1 MKNLLGILYGA
12 VFGIANIIPG
22 VSGGTMLV
30 TFGCYD
36 QVCGALALDIKAIKK
51 HLKFLIFFAIGA
63 AFGIVGF
70 SNVITLLFDNFPTET
85 YMFFIGLIVGSIPL
99 IIRNATVKEK
109 FKPLCAVPF
118 LIALALVVGLSVM
131 EQFSEDPAPL
141 TVTEGEKGI
150 YIVTFTNNS
159 DKDIDSWWLEF
170 EGKQPDQISV
180 GNGAALD
187 YKESFFGKLFGKAPE
202 TIITPQKNKFLEVK
216 SDSGLEE
223 DTSGELKAGESF
235 SFSIYTGGEAFT
247 LEPKYSY
254 KITPG
259 LILTI
264 ILASLAAAVAMIIPG
279 VSGSF
284 IMVLLGTYATVISA
298 VKDFNFAILLP
309 AAGGILLGLVFGAK
323 LIRVLLKKHRLIVF
337 SAILG
342 LCAGSLYAILPEG
355 FGFNIDTAI
364 GVAAMLSGG
373 ALSFFIG
380 KNTETEE

>member
-36 QVCGALALDIKAIKK
+36 KVCGALALDIKEIKK
-51 HLKFLIFFAIGA
+51 NLRFLIFFAIGA

-70 SNVITLLFDNFPTET
+70 SNVITLLFDKFPTET
-85 YMFFIGLIVGSIPL
+85 YMFFIGLILGSIPL

-109 FKPLCAVPF
+109 FRPFCAVPF
-118 LIALALVVGLSVM
+118 LVALGVVVGLAVLEKGSA
-131 EQFSEDPAPL
+131 DPFPVITARDNNGTVL
-141 TVTEGEKGI
+141 TVT
-150 YIVTFTNNS
+150 VQNNS
-159 DKDIDSWWLEF
+159 SQDITSWWLEP
-170 EGKQPDQISV
+170 EWDGEARDLDLDIISGHV
-180 GNGAALD
+180 I
-187 YKESFFGKLFGKAPE
+187 KEARESTIGKLFGKAP
-202 TIITPQKNKFLEVK
+202 
-216 SDSGLEE
+216 
-223 DTSGELKAGESF
+223 DTVIVPDGSGELKAGEKVSF
-235 SFSIYTGGEAFT
+235 TLSAGDGLT

-254 KITPG
+254 KMTPFFIIT
-259 LILTI
+259 IA
-264 ILASLAAAVAMIIPG
+264 LASFAAAVAMIIPG

-298 VKDFNFAILLP
+298 VKDFNFAVLIP
-309 AAGGILLGLVFGAK
+309 AAVGILLGLVLGAR
-323 LIRVLLKKHRLIVF
+323 LIRLLLKKYRLMVF

-355 FGFNIDTAI
+355 FGLNVHTAV
-364 GVAAMLSGG
+364 GAAALIAGG

-380 KNTETEE
+380 KNTKAEE

>member
-36 QVCGALALDIKAIKK
+36 QVCGALALDIKEIKRNF
-51 HLKFLIFFAIGA
+51 KFLIFFAIGA

-70 SNVITLLFDNFPTET
+70 SNVITLLFDNFPTQT
-85 YMFFIGLIVGSIPL
+85 YMFFIGLIVGSVPL

-109 FKPLCAVPF
+109 FKPVCAVPF
-118 LIALALVVGLSVM
+118 LLALVLVVGLAVLEKTSD
-131 EQFSEDPAPL
+131 DPAPL
-141 TVTEGEKGI
+141 TVTREENGAE
-150 YIVTFTNNS
+150 VTFMNNGGQ
-159 DKDIDSWWLEF
+159 DIAEWWIEF
-170 EGKQPDQISV
+170 EGDAPREPRVSENAV
-180 GNGAALD
+180 LD
-187 YKESFFGKLFGKAPE
+187 EKESTLGKLMGKAPE
-202 TIITPQKNKFLEVK
+202 TVIRPAE
-216 SDSGLEE
+216 G
-223 DTSGELKAGESF
+223 GGLKAGESF
-235 SFSIYTGGEAFT
+235 SFVLKGGDDFD
-247 LEPKYSY
+247 LKVKYSY
-254 KITPG
+254 KTTPALIIT
-259 LILTI
+259 IA
-264 ILASLAAAVAMIIPG
+264 LASFAAAVAMIIPG

-298 VKDFNFAILLP
+298 LKNFNFAVLIP
-309 AAGGILLGLVFGAK
+309 AVVGILLGLVLGAR
-323 LIRVLLKKHRLIVF
+323 LIRALLKKHRLMVF

-355 FGFNIDTAI
+355 FGLNADTAV
-364 GVAAMLSGG
+364 GAAAMAAGG